1 MMKMEITRPL
11 TYNTLCNRV
20 RGFVSNALCMSLGH
34 RPRLGIVFLG
44 WEALPGIRSL
54 HGIPPSLAH
63 GRILSCKKN
72 AAFVYARLTSL
83 EFPPLHIGQLRFV
96 LRAFLIFL

>member
-20 RGFVSNALCMSLGH
+20 RGFVSNALCMCVS
-34 RPRLGIVFLG
+34 LGIVFLG
-44 WEALPGIRSL
+44 WEALPGIRFL